1 MRLFLETVALTS
13 RGPVDDLTAP
23 WVDATADLAVRWD
36 GELDPAL
43 TRLGVA
49 VVRGLLLDILGGGS
63 IHAATDALERYLE
76 SLPEP
81 PLQRS
86 GTNR

>member
-1 MRLFLETVALTS
+1 MAAQGA
-13 RGPVDDLTAP
+13 RGPGDDLTAP
-23 WVDATADLAVRWD
+23 WVDATTDLAVRWD
-36 GELDPAL
+36 LEVDPAV

-49 VVRGLLLDILGGGS
+49 VVRGLLVDVLGGGS
-63 IHAATDALERYLE
+63 IPDATEALERFLA
-76 SLPEP
+76 SLPGP